1 MIISLAGV
9 EVRRNGRA
17 ILGPLAWRVQ
27 PGERW
32 VVLGANGSGKTT
44 LVSVASMTLWPSRG
58 VVDVLGA
65 RYGAVDARELRRRIG
80 IASSAV
86 EGSMRPDLTP
96 RDLIVSARHG
106 ALEPWWHE
114 YLDVD
119 RERAAAL
126 AGDLGLGDHLDQPF
140 GLLSAGERR
149 RVSIARALMPDPE
162 LLILDEPTA
171 NLDLAARETLLR
183 DLAALARSERP
194 AGIVLV
200 THHLEEI
207 PAGFGHALV
216 LRGGAVVAAGVIED
230 VLTDRVLTAA
240 FGLPLVVERAGGR
253 WSARLR

>member
-9 EVRRNGRA
+9 EVRRNGRT
-17 ILGPLAWRVQ
+17 ILGPLDWLVQ

-44 LVSVASMTLWPSRG
+44 LVSVASMALWPSRG

-65 RYGAVDARELRRRIG
+65 RYGAVDARELRRRVG

-96 RDLIVSARHG
+96 RDLIVSARYG

-114 YLDVD
+114 YRDD
-119 RERAAAL
+119 DQERAAAL
-126 AGDLGLGDHLDQPF
+126 AVDLGLRDHLDQPF

-183 DLAALARSERP
+183 DLAVLARSERP

-216 LRGGAVVAAGVIED
+216 LRDGAVVAAGPISD

-240 FGLPLVVERAGGR
+240 FGLPLVVEGGGGR
-253 WSARLR
+253 WAARLR